1 MHSFSPLIE
10 TTRGGLRENLH
21 LGAVA
26 VVNTHGHLLA
36 HWGNPQQVVFT
47 RSTLK
52 PFQALPLLLGH
63 GHRHFRFDSREL
75 ALLCASHNGED
86 MHVQTA
92 QSMLDKAASGVQA
105 LRCGCHVPL
114 GLSFFDKGAP
124 EGATF
129 TAAQNNCSGKHAGF
143 VAYCVQ
149 HGLAL
154 DDYNAPDHPL
164 QLAIRGAVA
173 RVVRMAPHDMPMG
186 IDGCSAPNFA
196 MPLAKLAYAYARLAS
211 GPQDPEFGGVFA
223 QLSQAMT
230 AHPELVSG
238 TGRNDLALM
247 RAGRGDWVSKIGADG
262 VQCVASTA
270 RGVAFA
276 IKVQDGARPPLYAA
290 TIEVLEQL
298 GWLDGAQRA
307 ELEPWRQRSITNA
320 RGVTVGERKPVF
332 QLMAA

>member
-1 MHSFSPLIE
+1 MHQFSPLIE
-10 TTRGGLRENLH
+10 TTRGTLRENLH

-26 VVNTHGHLLA
+26 VVNTREHLLA
-36 HWGNPQQVVFT
+36 SWGNPQHVVFT

-52 PFQALPLLLGH
+52 PFQALPLLLSH
-63 GHRHFRFDSREL
+63 GHRQFNFDSREL

-86 MHVQTA
+86 MHVRAA
-92 QSMLDKAASGVQA
+92 QSMLDKAGSGVQA

-114 GLSFFDKGAP
+114 GFTFFDRGAP

-143 VAYCVQ
+143 VAYCVL
-149 HGLAL
+149 HGLPL

-164 QLAIRGAVA
+164 QVAIREAVA
-173 RVVRMAPHDMPMG
+173 RVVHMDPQDMPMG

-196 MPLAKLAYAYARLAS
+196 MPLSKLAYAFARLAS
-211 GPQDPEFGGVFA
+211 GAQDAEFGGVFA

-230 AHPELVSG
+230 EHPELVSG
-238 TGRNDLALM
+238 TGRNDLALV
-247 RAGRGDWVSKIGADG
+247 RAGRGDWISKIGADG
-262 VQCVASTA
+262 VQCVASKS

-298 GWLDGAQRA
+298 GWLDDAQRA

-320 RGVTVGERKPVF
+320 RGLTVGERKPVF
-332 QLMAA
+332 QLIAA

>member
-1 MHSFSPLIE
+1 MHPFSPLIE
-10 TTRGGLRENLH
+10 TTRGTLRENLH

-26 VVNTHGHLLA
+26 VVNTREHLLA

-63 GHRHFRFDSREL
+63 GHRQFHFDSREL
-75 ALLCASHNGED
+75 AMLCASHNGEE
-86 MHVQTA
+86 MHVELA
-92 QSMLDKAASGVQA
+92 QGMLAKAGGGVAS

-114 GLSFFDKGAP
+114 RFSFFDKGAP
-124 EGATF
+124 DGVSF
-129 TAAQNNCSGKHAGF
+129 TQAQNNCSGKHAGF
-143 VAYCVQ
+143 VAYCLQ
-149 HGLAL
+149 HGLPL

-164 QLAIRGAVA
+164 QIAIREAVA
-173 RVVRMAPHDMPMG
+173 RVVRMAPQDMPMG

-211 GPQDPEFGGVFA
+211 GPQDAEFGGVFA

-230 AHPELVSG
+230 DHPELVSG

-262 VQCVASTA
+262 VQCVASKS

-298 GWLDGAQRA
+298 GWLDDVQRV

-320 RGVTVGERKPVF
+320 RGLAVGERKPVF